1 MDFFHPHPTPKQLF
15 RQFESGR
22 ISREE
27 LQAQMGEHQRH
38 IIEEMEEHRR
48 NPIAMMLEQMR
59 NRRAVGKLVRR
70 YDEASVREVLVAL
83 AEQADFPP
91 SNLLWNADHR
101 DVPLYCFIRMK
112 HEPVF
117 RILGLDIHPLAAA
130 VRIEYGA
137 ARKKD
142 AIRESITLRRNP
154 QGVLCVDQRKVT
166 G

>member
-1 MDFFHPHPTPKQLF
+1 VDFFHPHPTPRQLF
-15 RQFESGR
+15 REFESGR

-27 LQAQMGEHQRH
+27 LQEQMGEHARH
-38 IIEEMEEHRR
+38 IIEELEEHHR

-59 NRRAVGKLVRR
+59 NRRAVAKLTRR
-70 YDEASVREVLVAL
+70 YDEAAIREVLLAL
-83 AEQADFPP
+83 ADQVDFPP

-130 VRIEYGA
+130 VRIEYGSA
-137 ARKKD
+137 KPKLAT
-142 AIRESITLRRNP
+142 RESITLRRNP
-154 QGVLCVDQRKVT
+154 QGELRVDQRKVT
-166 G
+166 S